1 MTNLGIGITEHTER
15 EAKAQANEKSILYS
29 GDVYDPEV
37 DFATWMNLAYIGATT
52 SLLFYHMS
60 RVKSVELDAR
70 IAAGVSVAIM
80 LISIFYM
87 MVSIVPYTR
96 RMQHVADA
104 CKAAKA
110 CTDANLREL
119 EETVLGVQIVGIS
132 TTVIMLFICGLIIW
146 NTWQSF
152 R

>member
-1 MTNLGIGITEHTER
+1 MTNLGIGIKEHTER

-87 MVSIVPYTR
+87 IVSIVPYTR

-104 CKAAKA
+104 CKAAEA

-119 EETVLGVQIVGIS
+119 RETVLGVQIVGIA
-132 TTVIMLFICGLIIW
+132 TTVIMLFICGLIVW

>member
-1 MTNLGIGITEHTER
+1 MGKRSVQSAET
-15 EAKAQANEKSILYS
+15 ILYS

-70 IAAGVSVAIM
+70 IAAGVSVSIM

-87 MVSIVPYTR
+87 VVSIVPYTR
-96 RMQHVADA
+96 RMEHVALT
-104 CKAAKA
+104 CKEAEA
-110 CTDANLREL
+110 CTDDNLREL
-119 EETVLGVQIVGIS
+119 KETVLGVQVVGIA
-132 TTVIMLFICGLIIW
+132 TMVIMLFICGLIVW
-146 NTWQSF
+146 NTWKSF

>member
-1 MTNLGIGITEHTER
+1 MSKPSVESEET
-15 EAKAQANEKSILYS
+15 ILYS

-87 MVSIVPYTR
+87 IVSIVPYTR
-96 RMQHVADA
+96 RMEHVALT
-104 CKAAKA
+104 CKEAKA
-110 CTDANLREL
+110 CTDENLREL
-119 EETVLGVQIVGIS
+119 EETVMGVQVVGIA
-132 TTVIMLFICGLIIW
+132 TMVIMLFICGLIVW

>member
-1 MTNLGIGITEHTER
+1 MGKHAVQSAET
-15 EAKAQANEKSILYS
+15 ILYS

-70 IAAGVSVAIM
+70 IAAGVSVSIM

-87 MVSIVPYTR
+87 VVSIVPYTR
-96 RMQHVADA
+96 RMEHVALT
-104 CKAAKA
+104 CKEAEA
-110 CTDANLREL
+110 CTDDNLREL
-119 EETVLGVQIVGIS
+119 KETVLGVQVVGIA
-132 TTVIMLFICGLIIW
+132 TMVIMLFICGLIVW
-146 NTWQSF
+146 NTWKSF

>member
-1 MTNLGIGITEHTER
+1 MGKPSVESEET
-15 EAKAQANEKSILYS
+15 ILYS

-87 MVSIVPYTR
+87 IVSIVPYTR
-96 RMQHVADA
+96 RMEHVAVT
-104 CKAAKA
+104 CKEAKA

-119 EETVLGVQIVGIS
+119 EETVMGVQVVGMA
-132 TTVIMLFICGLIIW
+132 TMMIMLFICGLIVW

>member
-1 MTNLGIGITEHTER
+1 MGKHAVQSAET
-15 EAKAQANEKSILYS
+15 ILYS

-70 IAAGVSVAIM
+70 IAAGVSVSIM

-87 MVSIVPYTR
+87 VVSIVPYTR
-96 RMQHVADA
+96 RMEHVALT
-104 CKAAKA
+104 CKEAEA
-110 CTDANLREL
+110 CTDANLKEL
-119 EETVLGVQIVGIS
+119 KETVMGVQVVGIA
-132 TTVIMLFICGLIIW
+132 TMIIMLFICGLIVW

>member
-1 MTNLGIGITEHTER
+1 MGKPAVESEET
-15 EAKAQANEKSILYS
+15 ILYS

-87 MVSIVPYTR
+87 IVSIVPYTR
-96 RMQHVADA
+96 RMEHVAIT
-104 CKAAKA
+104 CKEAKA

-119 EETVLGVQIVGIS
+119 EETVMGVQVVGMATMI
-132 TTVIMLFICGLIIW
+132 IMLFICGLIVW

>member
-1 MTNLGIGITEHTER
+1 M
-15 EAKAQANEKSILYS
+15 
-29 GDVYDPEV
+29 YDPEV

-87 MVSIVPYTR
+87 IVSIVPYTR
-96 RMQHVADA
+96 RMEHVAIT
-104 CKAAKA
+104 CKEAKA

-119 EETVLGVQIVGIS
+119 EETVMGVQVVGMA
-132 TTVIMLFICGLIIW
+132 TMMIMLFICGLIVW